1 MRVVRE
7 PGGREDNSE
16 KGVGALSMPM
26 ATPHHMRA
34 THRSTHTHAYRHASL
49 TGRRAEA
56 SSWRAA
62 AAVGARESIVPAHGE
77 ARPAWDTAPRR
88 RVSTLGRE
96 HPTPSRVIR
105 AVY

>member
-62 AAVGARESIVPAHGE
+62 AAVAAPHAKALSPRPPRAHLAHRHRSQAPGA
-77 ARPAWDTAPRR
+77 
-88 RVSTLGRE
+88 
-96 HPTPSRVIR
+96 
-105 AVY
+105 